1 MSRRLVIFADGTGN
15 AFTRQ
20 ESNVW
25 RLYCATDRSRGDQV
39 ARYIPGVG
47 TSGFRPYAMLDGAT
61 GIGVPSNV
69 RELYRF
75 LSWNWREGDEILMFG
90 FSRGAF
96 TIRTLI
102 GLIACEGLMPAEIG
116 GRRVASDE
124 MGRNAKA
131 AWRAY
136 RAASKSFSTSWT
148 RRPHIHLVRTLRDA
162 VLGAW
167 SRLRGHVPYDSVK
180 AAASAQGRGEVA
192 IRYVGL
198 FDTVEAFGVP
208 FDELRAAI
216 DFLIWPMSFH
226 NQTLSGSVVAAR
238 HALALDDDRQTF
250 HPVRFEGAND
260 AAGRV
265 REVWFAGAHS
275 DVGGGYPDGE
285 LSLVPLVWVA
295 EGAEEA
301 GLRFDDH
308 AIADFADEASAIG
321 PRHDPRRGSAMF
333 YRYGPRTVA
342 ADPKWGGEPV
352 VHPSVAERMLWGNE
366 GYAPL
371 TLSGTAKEM
380 CADGEHTALTDC
392 RLTLTANPTM
402 LESARDAIWWRQ
414 VLYYLQLAVAALL
427 VLLPV
432 TAPWI
437 AGTLDWL
444 VGMVFGSGDDGTRP
458 AGYAALDRGVS
469 ANLGS
474 VERVLGELVP
484 DYAAAWVQ
492 AIVAYP
498 MVFGGLVLVFWL
510 LRRRDG
516 VLRDA
521 ARDCARGAWFPAPGL
536 AESVRGSR
544 SMRLARRVR
553 TSPTATAIARPIV
566 KYDLPGAVVVAM
578 ALALAVTVS
587 RSMVTHHAASAGAPF
602 CTATKAVPLRD
613 GQVMAGATPLDAR
626 WLCWASGVMLEK
638 GRTYTLWLDEIHP
651 FKDDTVMSGVGG
663 FRVDSWWSVHTLGL
677 PIRRWWSAEWLQPIA
692 RVGANGSAEWPL
704 LSLDR
709 IEVPLVARDAGSRE
723 KRDRRL
729 VARFVAPESG
739 ELFLYLNDAIYWLP
753 TGWRSGVSKRLYNN
767 NHGRAQVTIRKEAL
781 PRPDDGG
788 KR

>member
-20 ESNVW
+20 ESNIW
-25 RLYCATDRSRGDQV
+25 RLYGATDRSRGDQV
-39 ARYIPGVG
+39 VRYIPGVG

-75 LSWNWREGDEILMFG
+75 LSWNWREGDEIFLFG

-102 GLIACEGLMPAEIG
+102 GLIACEGLMPAEIDG
-116 GRRVASDE
+116 CRVASDE

-136 RAASKSFSTSWT
+136 RASSKSFSTSWT
-148 RRPHIHLVRTLRDA
+148 RRPQIHLVRVIRGA
-162 VLGAW
+162 MLGAL
-167 SRLRGHVPYDSVK
+167 SRLRGHASYDSVK
-180 AAASAQGRGEVA
+180 AAASAQGRGEVK

-216 DFLIWPMSFH
+216 DVAIWPMSFH
-226 NQTLSGSVVAAR
+226 NQTLSGSVMAAR
-238 HALALDDDRQTF
+238 HALALDDDRRTF

-265 REVWFAGAHS
+265 KEVWFAGAHS

-285 LSLVPLVWVA
+285 LSLLPLVWVA
-295 EGAEEA
+295 EGAGEA
-301 GLRFDDH
+301 GLRFDDNTIE
-308 AIADFADEASAIG
+308 AFADQASATG

-333 YRYGPRTVA
+333 YRYAPRQIG
-342 ADPKWGGEPV
+342 ADPKWGGAPV
-352 VHPSVAERMLWGNE
+352 VHGAVAERMVRGND
-366 GYAPL
+366 GYAAL
-371 TLSGTAKEM
+371 TLPATARQMKPGGEGDARLPM
-380 CADGEHTALTDC
+380 PADPD
-392 RLTLTANPTM
+392 M

-414 VLYYLQLAVAALL
+414 VLYYLQLVVAGLL
-427 VLLPV
+427 ALLPV

-437 AGTLDWL
+437 AGTLNWL
-444 VGMVFGSGDDGTRP
+444 FGMVSGTGAAT
-458 AGYAALDRGVS
+458 AYVALDRGVS

-474 VERVLGELVP
+474 VERMLGGLVP

-492 AIVAYP
+492 AIIAHP
-498 MVFGGLVLVFWL
+498 PVFGGLLLLFWL

-521 ARDCARGAWFPAPGL
+521 ARDCARAAWFPAPGL
-536 AESVRGSR
+536 SESVRGSR

-553 TSPTATAIARPIV
+553 TSPTATAIARPTV
-566 KYDLPGAVVVAM
+566 KYGLPGAILVAVVLAFAVAF
-578 ALALAVTVS
+578 S

-602 CTATKAVPLRD
+602 CTATHSAPLRD
-613 GQVMAGATPLDAR
+613 GQVVIRAGADAFEAKS
-626 WLCWASGVMLEK
+626 LCWASGVALEK
-638 GRTYTLWLDEIHP
+638 GRTYTLWLDELKP
-651 FKDDTVMSGVGG
+651 FMDDNVMSGIGG
-663 FRVDSWWSVHTLGL
+663 FRVDRWWSIHTLGL
-677 PIRRWWSAEWLQPIA
+677 PIRRWWNAEWFQPIA
-692 RVGANGSAEWPL
+692 RVGADGSAEWPL

-709 IEVPLVARDAGSRE
+709 IEVPPVARDDKSRD

-729 VARFVAPESG
+729 VARFMAPASG

-753 TGWRSGVSKRLYNN
+753 TGWRSGVGERFYANN
-767 NHGRAQVTIRKEAL
+767 QGQAQVTIRKEAL
-781 PRPDDGG
+781 PRPDD
-788 KR
+788 R

>member
-47 TSGFRPYAMLDGAT
+47 TSGFRPYALLDGAT

-75 LSWNWREGDEILMFG
+75 LSWNWREGDEIFLFG

-102 GLIACEGLMPAEIG
+102 GLIACEGLMPAEID

-136 RAASKSFSTSWT
+136 RATSKSFSTSWT
-148 RRPHIHLVRTLRDA
+148 RRPHIHLVRTARDA
-162 VLGAW
+162 MLGAW
-167 SRLRGHVPYDSVK
+167 ARLRGHASYDSVK
-180 AAASAQGRGEVA
+180 AAALAQGRGAVP

-216 DFLIWPMSFH
+216 DVAIWPMSFH
-226 NQTLSGSVVAAR
+226 NQTLSPRVMAAR
-238 HALALDDDRQTF
+238 HALALDDDRRTF

-265 REVWFAGAHS
+265 QEVWFAGAHS

-285 LSLVPLVWVA
+285 LSLLPLVWVA
-295 EGAEEA
+295 EGAGEA
-301 GLRFDDH
+301 GLRFDDN
-308 AIADFADEASAIG
+308 AIDDFADAASAIG

-333 YRYGPRTVA
+333 YRYAPREIGA
-342 ADPKWGGEPV
+342 EPKWGGAPV
-352 VHPSVAERMLWGNE
+352 IHHAVAERMVRGND

-371 TLSGTAKEM
+371 TLPASARQLPPGVEGDARLPTP
-380 CADGEHTALTDC
+380 ADPA
-392 RLTLTANPTM
+392 M

-427 VLLPV
+427 ALLPL

-444 VGMVFGSGDDGTRP
+444 VGMVVGSGDGGTAP
-458 AGYAALDRGVS
+458 TGYAALDQGVS

-474 VERVLGELVP
+474 VERVLGGLVP
-484 DYAAAWVQ
+484 SYAAGWVQ
-492 AIVAYP
+492 AVIADP
-498 MVFGGLVLVFWL
+498 LVFGGLALLFWL

-521 ARDCARGAWFPAPGL
+521 ARDCARAAWFAAPGL

-553 TSPTATAIARPIV
+553 TSPAATAIARPVV
-566 KYDLPGAVVVAM
+566 KYGLPGAIVVVVGVAFLV
-578 ALALAVTVS
+578 AVSRTAVTY
-587 RSMVTHHAASAGAPF
+587 HAASAGAPF

-613 GQVMAGATPLDAR
+613 GQVMAGATALDAR
-626 WLCWASGVMLEK
+626 WLCWASGVALEK

-651 FKDDTVMSGVGG
+651 FMDDTVMSGVGG

-692 RVGANGSAEWPL
+692 RVGADGSAEWPL

-709 IEVPLVARDAGSRE
+709 IEVPLVARDAESRE

-739 ELFLYLNDAIYWLP
+739 ELFLYLNDAIYWVP
-753 TGWRSGVSKRLYNN
+753 TGWRNGVSKRLYNN

-781 PRPDDGG
+781 PRPDDQ
-788 KR
+788 